1 MSTED
6 PRRGITGPLSSDP
19 PKPEDEITTA
29 TLMAQLRAMNAFET
43 EKESK
48 LREKVLGR
56 IQMLVR
62 NFVKETYLA
71 AGVSAEQAE
80 QAGGK
85 IYTFGS
91 YRLGVHGPNSDID
104 TLIVCP
110 KRCTRDDFFGRFA
123 DMLKEW
129 PECTEMTVSKTLPV
143 YALYALPFPVNA

>member
-1 MSTED
+1 MSASDD
-6 PRRGITGPLSSDP
+6 PRRGITGPLSTEP
-19 PKPEDEITTA
+19 PKPEDKVTTDA
-29 TLMAQLRAMNAFET
+29 LMAQLRSMNAFET

-62 NFVKETYLA
+62 TFVKDTYLA
-71 AGVSAEQAE
+71 AGVSQDQAE

-104 TLIVCP
+104 TLVVCP
-110 KRCTRDDFFGRFA
+110 KRCTLEDFFGRFA
-123 DMLKEW
+123 TMLKEW
-129 PECTEMTVSKTLPV
+129 PECSEMTVSWRHTLTR
-143 YALYALPFPVNA
+143 LISSH